1 MQGVSGML
9 YQDNTKGALSSIPWF
24 LELNQVEMERLADI
38 SFLRQVKTGEDLFV
52 EGEKE
57 DFLYIVLE
65 GQLSLEIYIPT
76 RGRMCI
82 FTAEPLDIIG
92 WSSMTPVARQR
103 TASAR
108 ATVPCKLIGFDAEA
122 LNRYCEEDQHVGFI
136 IMRRLSNVIASRL
149 LTTRI
154 HLMDA
159 FVYPSHK
166 PSLSRT
172 TLE

>member
-1 MQGVSGML
+1 MS
-9 YQDNTKGALSSIPWF
+9 ALRSIPWF
-24 LELNQVEMERLADI
+24 LELKPDEMEHLADI
-38 SFLRQVKTGEDLFV
+38 SFIRQVKINEDLFV
-52 EGEKE
+52 EGEDE
-57 DFLYIVLE
+57 DSLYVVLE

-82 FTAEPLDIIG
+82 FSAEPLDIIG
-92 WSSMTPVARQR
+92 WSSMTPVVRQR

-108 ATVPCKLIGFDAEA
+108 AVLPSKLIGLDAEA
-122 LNRYCEEDQHVGFI
+122 LYRYCEEDHHLGYI

-159 FVYPSHK
+159 FVYPTQKRSAGLT
-166 PSLSRT
+166 SL
-172 TLE
+172 E

>member
-1 MQGVSGML
+1 ML
-9 YQDNTKGALSSIPWF
+9 YQADTMSALRSIPWF
-24 LELNQVEMERLADI
+24 LELNPTEMENLANI
-38 SFLRQVKTGEDLFV
+38 SFLRQAKTNEDLFV

-57 DFLYIVLE
+57 DYLYVVLE

-82 FTAEPLDIIG
+82 TSAEPLDIIG
-92 WSSMTPVARQR
+92 WSSMTPVVRQK

-108 ATVPCKLIGFDAEA
+108 ATVPTRLIGFDAEA
-122 LNRYCEEDQHVGFI
+122 LYRMCEEDHHLGYI
-136 IMRRLSNVIASRL
+136 IMRRLSNVVASRL

-159 FVYPSHK
+159 FIYSGQK
-166 PSLSRT
+166 PGASQT
-172 TLE
+172 FLE